1 MGTLPKK
8 KNEKKIG
15 RLSLFTILA
24 FDENC
29 FFSSEKCAPVNRKLL
44 HQIVQH
50 DKMRVC
56 CSRFRFGWVGKR
68 AQRDKRRW
76 IIECRIGWMARS
88 NVPSINRTK
97 YWAQTIR
104 TSTKT
109 QCIKHTR
116 NCLPACNV
124 SRVSALCA
132 VCIRTFIER
141 RSNIRLVIQHSGKW
155 AGSYRTYITRR
166 VVFCI
171 VRRTQK
177 QTYNC
182 PCLCRVLMCL
192 CVVNMLICLVLAVK
206 FHDFIYRYTLIF
218 AYFYRMIMNRYHYSR
233 YLCMCRINMFGVID
247 RDGDNDSDG
256 GDGNGN
262 DGGMCVC
269 SPNGFQIFTKS
280 MYVNRRANGSKTT
293 TTTTNTT
300 YNRYIDWD
308 SYKHTTL
315 QLKHDRDTEVKC
327 RKYEWTFFAVG

>member
-44 HQIVQH
+44 HQIVRH

-132 VCIRTFIER
+132 VCITY
-141 RSNIRLVIQHSGKW
+141 V
-155 AGSYRTYITRR
+155 YRTEIKYSVGHSTFGKMGRKLSDLYYTARR
-166 VVFCI
+166 VL
-171 VRRTQK
+171 
-177 QTYNC
+177 Y
-182 PCLCRVLMCL
+182 
-192 CVVNMLICLVLAVK
+192 
-206 FHDFIYRYTLIF
+206 
-218 AYFYRMIMNRYHYSR
+218 
-233 YLCMCRINMFGVID
+233 
-247 RDGDNDSDG
+247 
-256 GDGNGN
+256 
-262 DGGMCVC
+262 C
-269 SPNGFQIFTKS
+269 SAHTE
-280 MYVNRRANGSKTT
+280 
-293 TTTTNTT
+293 TN
-300 YNRYIDWD
+300 
-308 SYKHTTL
+308 
-315 QLKHDRDTEVKC
+315 V
-327 RKYEWTFFAVG
+327 